1 MPNFSLRYDATFKV
15 SKFESSLFYKIV
27 LHVVVVL
34 HVCKKTTTCIGLQLE
49 QIFLSY
55 VISSAR
61 VSCCKKNWTNF
72 LLHCTSTFMSSK
84 SVSQVFKTLFQTG
97 AINSPGACEEIFSP
111 FGTQDVTQN
120 FKPLPRG
127 NQLGYFWR
135 SLGFWATQ

>member
-34 HVCKKTTTCIGLQLE
+34 HVCKKLPLALDCSWSKYSFPMLFPVLEFLAVKKTELIFCCI
-49 QIFLSY
+49 
-55 VISSAR
+55 V
-61 VSCCKKNWTNF
+61 
-72 LLHCTSTFMSSK
+72 LLHLWAQK
-84 SVSQVFKTLFQTG
+84 VSQVFKTLFQTG
-97 AINSPGACEEIFSP
+97 AINSPGAREEIFSP

-127 NQLGYFWR
+127 NQLGYFWG